1 MQMDRSE
8 RMLTGMASDK
18 GMLRQRNEDSCAILT
33 GEKGIP
39 DVFVIADGMGGHSSG
54 ETASKLAVDH
64 VIEYIRMDPSIFSKG
79 DGLPERLVSMMRN
92 THRLVLECSQT
103 TNAWKGMGTTL
114 TVAVLLESDLYVG
127 HVGDSRLYIL
137 DSSGFR
143 RITSDHSYTEEL
155 IRSGKLTRE
164 QARHHP
170 NKNMITRAIGGLEDE
185 VEVDT
190 FVCSLENGSHMLLC
204 TDGLTNEVDERTI
217 QEIIL
222 AAATP
227 QDACDQLVHTANQN
241 GGRDNITA
249 VILRCDDD

>member
-1 MQMDRSE
+1 LS
-8 RMLTGMASDK
+8 
-18 GMLRQRNEDSCAILT
+18 

-64 VIEYIRMDPSIFSKG
+64 VIEYIRMNPAIFSSG
-79 DGLPERLVSMMRN
+79 AGLPESLVNMMRN

-103 TNAWKGMGTTL
+103 TDAWKGMGTTL
-114 TVAVLLESDLYVG
+114 TVAILLEDCLYVG

-137 DSSGFR
+137 DSGGFKK
-143 RITSDHSYTEEL
+143 ITADHSYTEEL

-164 QARHHP
+164 QARNHP
-170 NKNMITRAIGGLEDE
+170 SKNMITRAIGGLDDE

-190 FVCSLENGSHMLLC
+190 FICTLEKGSHVLLC
-204 TDGLTNEVDERTI
+204 TDGLTNEVDEQTI

-222 AAATP
+222 RAATP
-227 QDACDQLVHTANQN
+227 QEACDQLVQAANLN

-249 VILRCDDD
+249 VILRCDDDR